1 MQIDQNKLRL
11 SLKKIVILTLETL
24 KKEEKKKETTIHVIK
39 IVGIFL
45 DSHFQLHD
53 ILSRFRSSS
62 STFLQTEL
70 IIRQMQFARKTIIVN
85 LLLCTLITR

>member
-62 STFLQTEL
+62 STFCKQNSSLG
-70 IIRQMQFARKTIIVN
+70 KCS
-85 LLLCTLITR
+85 LLVKRSLLTYYYVH

>member
-39 IVGIFL
+39 IVGIIL

-85 LLLCTLITR
+85 LLLCTLTTR